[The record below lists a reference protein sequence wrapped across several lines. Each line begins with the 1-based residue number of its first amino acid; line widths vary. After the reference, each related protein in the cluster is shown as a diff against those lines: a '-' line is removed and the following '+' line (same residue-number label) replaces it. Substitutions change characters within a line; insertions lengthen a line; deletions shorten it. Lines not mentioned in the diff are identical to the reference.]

1 MYIERVPNRN
11 SPPAV
16 LLRESYREGDKICKR
31 TIANLS
37 QLPDDVIENLKA
49 ALKGGKVIDNI
60 ESVLK
65 VKRSLPHGHVAA
77 ILGTIK
83 KIGLEPIIESENN
96 KRNAIIKSL
105 ITARIID
112 PKSKLATSRGL
123 RRETANSSLGKILNL
138 EKVTEDDLYEALD
151 WLGDSQEAIEE
162 KLAAKE
168 LRQGSLV
175 LYDLTSTYLEG
186 DGCNLGEYGYSR
198 DKKRGYTQIVFGL
211 ICNSQGCPVAV
222 EVFPGNTNDATT
234 VKAQIEKVR
243 NRFGLSCVV
252 WVGDKGMLTSLVI
265 KEELSNSEGIDW
277 ITTLRKNQIKQLVE
291 RQEIQLGLFDERNIV
306 EIESEEY
313 PGERLV
319 VCKNP
324 LLAARNQHKREELI
338 KATTIELDKIVAA
351 TQREKRALSGQ
362 DKIGLRVGKVI
373 NKYKVGK
380 YFELE
385 ITENS
390 FNYSLKQEI
399 KKADE
404 IMDGLYTIRT
414 SVTTENMS
422 PIETVKAYKQLA
434 KVEQAFRSLKS
445 IDLKVR
451 PIYHY
456 RDHRVKSHIFLCMLS
471 YYVEWYM
478 RRSLTSL
485 LFEEEPEE
493 LSLDESRVLK
503 YQANSK
509 TKRKSRTKRNELNE
523 PVHSF
528 RTLLNDLGTICLNT
542 IEVIAVGQSVVFEKI
557 TEFTD
562 LQQKAIDLLEVS
574 CFCTHV
580 NS

>member
-11 SPPAV
+11 SPPAI

-37 QLPDDVIENLKA
+37 QLPDDVIDNLKA
-49 ALKGGKVIDNI
+49 ALKGGKIIDNI

-65 VKRSLPHGHVAA
+65 VKRSLPHGHIAA

-168 LRQGSLV
+168 LREGSLV

-186 DGCNLGEYGYSR
+186 EACNLGKYGYSR

-222 EVFPGNTNDATT
+222 EVFPGNTNDAST
-234 VKAQIEKVR
+234 VKKQIEKVR
-243 NRFGLSCVV
+243 DRFRLSSVV
-252 WVGDKGMLTSLVI
+252 WVGDKGMLTNLVI
-265 KEELSNSEGIDW
+265 KEELSNSESIDW
-277 ITTLRKNQIKQLVE
+277 ITTLRKSQIKQLVE

-306 EIESEEY
+306 EIESDEY

-324 LLAARNQHKREELI
+324 LLAASNQYKREELI
-338 KATTIELDKIVAA
+338 KATAIELDKIVAA

-385 ITENS
+385 MTDNS
-390 FNYSLKQEI
+390 FHYSLKQEI

-404 IMDGLYTIRT
+404 VMDGLYMIRT
-414 SVTTENMS
+414 SVKAANMS
-422 PIETVKAYKQLA
+422 AIETVKAYKKLA

-456 RDHRVKSHIFLCMLS
+456 RDHRVKAHIFLCMLS

-478 RRSLTSL
+478 RQSLTSL

-503 YQANSK
+503 YQASSK
-509 TKRKSRTKRNELNE
+509 TKRKSRTKKNELDE

-542 IEVIAVGQSVVFEKI
+542 IEVVTIGQSLMFEKI
-557 TEFTD
+557 TELTD
-562 LQQKAIDLLEVS
+562 LQQKVIDLLKVTP
-574 CFCTHV
+574 FCTHV
-580 NS
+580 NG

>member
-16 LLRESYREGDKICKR
+16 LLRESYREGDKVCKR

-37 QLPDDVIENLKA
+37 ELSDDVIENLKA

-77 ILGTIK
+77 VLGTIK
-83 KIGLEPIIESENN
+83 RIGLEGIIESENS

-105 ITARIID
+105 ITARIIE

-151 WLGDSQEAIEE
+151 WLGENQEAIEE

-168 LRQGSLV
+168 LREGSLV

-186 DGCNLGEYGYSR
+186 EACNLGKYGYSR

-222 EVFPGNTNDATT
+222 EVFPGNTNDANT
-234 VKAQIEKVR
+234 VKKQIEKVR
-243 NRFGLSCVV
+243 DRFRLSSVV
-252 WVGDKGMLTSLVI
+252 WVGDKGMLTNLVI

-277 ITTLRKNQIKQLVE
+277 ITTLRKSQIKQLVE

-306 EIESEEY
+306 EIESDEY
-313 PGERLV
+313 PGERLI

-324 LLAARNQHKREELI
+324 LLAARNQYKREELI
-338 KATTIELDKIVAA
+338 KATAIELDKIVAA

-385 ITENS
+385 MTDNS
-390 FNYSLKQEI
+390 FHYSLKQEI

-404 IMDGLYTIRT
+404 VMDGLYMIRT
-414 SVTTENMS
+414 SVKAANMS
-422 PIETVKAYKQLA
+422 AIETVKAYKKLA

-456 RDHRVKSHIFLCMLS
+456 RDHRVKAHIFLCMLS

-478 RRSLTSL
+478 RRSARRAALRERSQ
-485 LFEEEPEE
+485 
-493 LSLDESRVLK
+493 VYYLK
-503 YQANSK
+503 KN
-509 TKRKSRTKRNELNE
+509 
-523 PVHSF
+523 
-528 RTLLNDLGTICLNT
+528 
-542 IEVIAVGQSVVFEKI
+542 
-557 TEFTD
+557 
-562 LQQKAIDLLEVS
+562 QK
-574 CFCTHV
+574 
-580 NS
+580 N

>member
-1 MYIERVPNRN
+1 MYIERVPNRS

-16 LLRESYREGDKICKR
+16 LLRESYREGDQVRKR

-37 QLPDDVIENLKA
+37 ELSDDVIENLKA

-83 KIGLEPIIESENN
+83 TRGLEGIIESENS

-105 ITARIID
+105 ITARIIE

-123 RRETANSSLGKILNL
+123 RKETANSSLGKILKL

-151 WLGDSQEAIEE
+151 WLSENQEAIEE

-168 LRQGSLV
+168 LKEGSLV

-186 DGCNLGEYGYSR
+186 EACNLGKYGYSR

-211 ICNSQGCPVAV
+211 ICNSEGCPVAV
-222 EVFPGNTNDATT
+222 EVFPGNTNDART
-234 VKAQIEKVR
+234 VKKQIEKVR
-243 NRFGLSCVV
+243 DRFGLSSVV
-252 WVGDKGMLTSLVI
+252 WVGDKGMITTMVI

-277 ITTLRKNQIKQLVE
+277 ITTLRKSQIKQLVE
-291 RQEIQLGLFDERNIV
+291 RKEIQLGLFDEKNIV
-306 EIESEEY
+306 EIESDEY

-324 LLAARNQHKREELI
+324 LLAASNQYKREELI
-338 KATTIELDKIVAA
+338 KATAIELDKIVAA

-390 FNYSLKQEI
+390 FYYSLKQEI
-399 KKADE
+399 KEADE
-404 IMDGLYTIRT
+404 VMDGLYMIRT
-414 SVTTENMS
+414 SVKAASLST
-422 PIETVKAYKQLA
+422 IETVKAYKKLA

-456 RDHRVKSHIFLCMLS
+456 RDNRVKAHIFLCMLS

-478 RRSLTSL
+478 QRSLTSL
-485 LFEEEPEE
+485 LFKEGAEE

-503 YQANSK
+503 YQASSK
-509 TKRKSRTKRNELNE
+509 TKRKSRTKRNELDE

-528 RTLLNDLGTICLNT
+528 RTLLSDLGTICLNT
-542 IEVIAVGQSVVFEKI
+542 IEVIAVGQSLVFEKI
-557 TEFTD
+557 TELTE
-562 LQQKAIDLLEVS
+562 LQQRAMDLLQVS
-574 CFCTHV
+574 HFCTHV
-580 NS
+580 NC